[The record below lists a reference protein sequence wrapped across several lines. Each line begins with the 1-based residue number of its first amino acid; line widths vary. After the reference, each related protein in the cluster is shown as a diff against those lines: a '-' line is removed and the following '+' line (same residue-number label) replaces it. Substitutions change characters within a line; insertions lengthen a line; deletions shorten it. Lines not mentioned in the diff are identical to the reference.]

1 MKKNQKESSMPK
13 IFMTRLRW
21 VLGTLLVLMSA
32 GCASTATDYSAILS
46 SPDRPANELELDA
59 ARKPSEVL
67 AFYDVKKGDKVA
79 DLWAGRGYYTAILS
93 EVVGPSG
100 LVYTVNPSSRD
111 EINQRWKSPKFAN
124 VRVADGPFEKL
135 ALAQDGSLDFVLIHL
150 NYHDLAPEARIAM
163 NKRILGALKRGG
175 IYGVVDHSAKD
186 GSGNE
191 AAKTL
196 HRIDKL
202 LVIKEVT
209 DAGFT
214 LAKDGNMLR
223 KPEDPRDFN
232 VNKERNKDDRFVL
245 AFQKP

>member
-1 MKKNQKESSMPK
+1 MPK
-13 IFMTRLRW
+13 RFVTKARCF
-21 VLGTLLVLMSA
+21 LGSLLVLVSA
-32 GCASTATDYSAILS
+32 GCAATAPDFSAILS
-46 SPDRPANELELDA
+46 NPERPANERELDA
-59 ARKPSEVL
+59 PRKPDEVL
-67 AFYDVKKGDKVA
+67 AFYGVKKGDKVA

-93 EVVGPSG
+93 EVVGAGG
-100 LVYTVNPSSRD
+100 LVYSVNQSSRD

-124 VRVADGPFEKL
+124 VRVADGPFDKL
-135 ALAQDGSLDFVLIHL
+135 ALAQDASLDFVLIHL
-150 NYHDLAPEARIAM
+150 NYHDVAPEARAAM

-209 DAGFT
+209 SAGFT
-214 LAKDGNMLR
+214 LAKEGNMLR

-232 VNKERNKDDRFVL
+232 VNKERNKNDRFVL